1 MTRKM
6 TIIRAPGTNSTPCI
20 RISNQHL
27 HKAGF
32 ELGDHVSVTY
42 KPEVIVIKKLREE
55 NKYE

>member
-6 TIIRAPGTNSTPCI
+6 TIIRAPGTEATPCI

-32 ELGDHVSVTY
+32 ALGDQVSVTY
-42 KPEVIVIKKLREE
+42 KPEVIVIKKLRNE
-55 NKYE
+55 NKYD